1 MLIYIVRNIQI
12 LEIRACLKFKL
23 DRFFCRRDLII
34 EKPAVVTFVQKLAY
48 FEKEPLFHFC
58 PSTRV
63 SIFVQNLAYS

>member
-23 DRFFCRRDLII
+23 NRFFCRKGFII

-48 FEKEPLFHFC
+48 FEKEPLFS
-58 PSTRV
+58 PL
-63 SIFVQNLAYS
+63 SI